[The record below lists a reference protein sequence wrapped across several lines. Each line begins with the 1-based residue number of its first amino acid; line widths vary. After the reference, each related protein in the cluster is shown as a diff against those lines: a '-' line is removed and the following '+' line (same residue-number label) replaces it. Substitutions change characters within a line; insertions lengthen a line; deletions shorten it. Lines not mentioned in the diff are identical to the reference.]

1 MGRIRIVTDSTVCL
15 KSPGLLE
22 THAIEVLPLQVVG
35 PQGTVEERPGMDV
48 AEYAHLFQDP
58 QHRPSVQPPSVE
70 AIGQVFERLQV
81 DCEEILVLPSSAA
94 LLPLYNLACQ
104 AAGRYLGKCKIQVLD
119 TMTFSAGLGMLVE
132 EAAKAAEKGAP
143 FEEVVRIV
151 RGTIARLYAVFF
163 LTDMFYLERRRL
175 VSRSQAILGNML
187 GVLPF
192 LLLDEGRLIPM
203 EKVRNRQRAVEK
215 LIEFVAEF
223 SDIEHLAILTPSAR
237 PTQEARWL
245 RDRLLEVYPDL
256 QFSFAPYGPSVATWV
271 GTDGMGVV
279 VLEAEEDL

>member
-1 MGRIRIVTDSTVCL
+1 MGRVRIVTDSTVSL
-15 KSPGLLE
+15 KSPNLLK
-22 THAIEVLPLQVVG
+22 THAIEVLPLQV
-35 PQGTVEERPGMDV
+35 GTPEGAVEEQPGMDV

-58 QHRPSVQPPSVE
+58 QHRPTAQAPSVE
-70 AIGQVFERLQV
+70 AIGQVFEKLQV
-81 DCEEILVLPSSAA
+81 DCEAILVLPSSAA
-94 LLPLYNLACQ
+94 LFPLYSLACQ

-119 TMTFSAGLGMLVE
+119 TMTFSAGLGLLVE
-132 EAAKAAEKGAP
+132 EAARAVEQGVP
-143 FEEVVRIV
+143 FDEVVRLV

-203 EKVRNRQRAVEK
+203 EKVRNRQRALDK
-215 LIEFVAEF
+215 LIEFVTEF
-223 SDIEHLAILTPSAR
+223 SDIEHLIILTPSAR
-237 PTQEARWL
+237 PAQEACWL

-256 QFSFAPYGPSVATWV
+256 RFSFAPYGPSVATWV
-271 GTDGMGVV
+271 GIDGMGVV